1 MSKRI
6 VNKNTIVL
14 ASAICAASFGL
25 VACGSDSSGSG
36 PNAQGD
42 VCTVD
47 KNGNTLTVKN
57 DVNGVVTIN
66 IYEFGEDGNMASQ
79 STVTDVGAGGESACK
94 DMNVEGVSEA
104 SFEDGKCTVKTTVGL
119 MPGTIDQLQQAQQM
133 ACDKA
138 NEAVKPASNSSGRS
152 GSSGKSGSS
161 QGGDGDDICSVTK
174 TATTVTVKTN
184 DDGDAS
190 TVVYVFAGGKLTS
203 EVMTSDLSALGD
215 DATAEAVCKAGAAAG
230 GSASYEKGG
239 KCTVTL
245 DIGSTGLD
253 LLGNMTLDEL
263 YEDNK
268 ETCEAMKA
276 AVNPSSSGSEGST
289 TPGSSGS
296 GSTTK
301 SSASAGPKEKVVTF
315 EDGIMYTAS
324 YNDRVRTFF
333 NTVDEYTFFDDN
345 AETKDSSGWW
355 FTFNDKPDGGYSTVF
370 AANEMGS
377 YTAEIDLMYN
387 WHYNGKYMES
397 VPYPYAAIG
406 FNMSPN
412 GSAVDMSSWEG
423 MCVTYSATKP
433 VAFTLKSSY
442 DGRSSWYT
450 KLPSGTV
457 KTVNLAFTTTTFH
470 QPTWAI
476 EQSVIYPT
484 FANAVSKVVAIHFK
498 YSNDEA
504 GVSCSTTS
512 ASCTTTSINTIKIH
526 KLGKYG
532 ACGS

>member
-6 VNKNTIVL
+6 VGKNTIALV
-14 ASAICAASFGL
+14 SAVCAASFGL
-25 VACGSDSSGSG
+25 LGCGGGSGGSG
-36 PNAQGD
+36 PNSQSD
-42 VCTVD
+42 VCKATKSGNFVTVEMNA
-47 KNGNTLTVKN
+47 NGA
-57 DVNGVVTIN
+57 VTTT
-66 IYEFGEDGNMASQ
+66 IYEFGDDGKMT
-79 STVTDVGAGGESACK
+79 STSNVTEVGDNGKSACEA
-94 DMNVEGVSEA
+94 MNVSGVSEA
-104 SFEDGKCTVKTTVGL
+104 TFEAGKCTVKTTTGL
-119 MPGTIDQLQQAQQM
+119 MPGSIDDIYKAQNL

-138 NEAVKPASNSSGRS
+138 NEAANPASNSSGKN
-152 GSSGKSGSS
+152 GGS
-161 QGGDGDDICSVTK
+161 QGGNGDDICAVTK

-184 DDGDAS
+184 GEGDAS
-190 TVVYVFAGGKLTS
+190 TIVYVFAAGKLTS
-203 EVMTSDLSALGD
+203 EVITSDLSALGD

-245 DIGSTGLD
+245 GATDLD
-253 LLGNMTLDEL
+253 LLGKMTLDDL
-263 YEDNK
+263 YESNVEMCD
-268 ETCEAMKA
+268 EMKA
-276 AVNPSSSGSEGST
+276 AAST
-289 TPGSSGS
+289 GDDDDDVIPGSSGS
-296 GSTTK
+296 TKPK
-301 SSASAGPKEKVVTF
+301 SSASAVKTEKVVTF
-315 EDGIMYTAS
+315 EEGIMYTS
-324 YNDRVRTFF
+324 TYGDRVRTFF

-370 AANEMGS
+370 ASNEMGS

-387 WHYNGKYMES
+387 WHYNGEYMES

-412 GSAVDMSSWEG
+412 GSAVDMSGWEG

>member
-6 VNKNTIVL
+6 VGKNTIAL
-14 ASAICAASFGL
+14 ASAVCAASFGL
-25 VACGSDSSGSG
+25 LGCGGGSGGSG
-36 PNAQGD
+36 PNSQND
-42 VCTVD
+42 VCKATKSGNFVTVEMNA
-47 KNGNTLTVKN
+47 NGA
-57 DVNGVVTIN
+57 VTTT
-66 IYEFGEDGNMASQ
+66 IYEFGDDGKMV
-79 STVTDVGAGGESACK
+79 STSNVTEVGDNGKTACEA
-94 DMNVEGVSEA
+94 MNVSGVSEA
-104 SFEDGKCTVKTTVGL
+104 TFEAGKCTVKTTTGL
-119 MPGTIDQLQQAQQM
+119 MPGSIDDIYKAQNL

-138 NEAVKPASNSSGRS
+138 NEAANPASNSSGKN
-152 GSSGKSGSS
+152 GGS
-161 QGGDGDDICSVTK
+161 QGGNGDDICAVTK

-184 DDGDAS
+184 DEGDAS
-190 TVVYVFAGGKLTS
+190 TIVYVFAAGKLTS
-203 EVMTSDLSALGD
+203 EVITSDLSALGD

-245 DIGSTGLD
+245 EATDLD
-253 LLGNMTLDEL
+253 LLGKMTLDDL
-263 YEDNK
+263 YESNVEMCD
-268 ETCEAMKA
+268 EMKA
-276 AVNPSSSGSEGST
+276 AAST
-289 TPGSSGS
+289 GDDDDGDVTPGSSGS
-296 GSTTK
+296 TKPK
-301 SSASAGPKEKVVTF
+301 SSASAAKTEKVVTF
-315 EDGIMYTAS
+315 EDGIMYTS
-324 YNDRVRTFF
+324 TYGDRVRTFF

-355 FTFNDKPDGGYSTVF
+355 FSFNDRPDGGTSMVF
-370 AANEMGS
+370 AESEMGS
-377 YTAEIDLMYN
+377 YTAEIDLVYD
-387 WHYNGKYMES
+387 WFYNGEFMEAD
-397 VPYPYAAIG
+397 PYPYGAIG
-406 FNMSPN
+406 FNMSPT
-412 GSAVDMSSWEG
+412 GSAVDMSGWEG

-484 FANAVSKVVAIHFK
+484 FADAVSKVVAIHFK

-504 GVSCSTTS
+504 GVSCSKTS
-512 ASCTTTSINTIKIH
+512 ASCTTTSTNTIKIH

>member
-6 VNKNTIVL
+6 VKKNTIVL
-14 ASAICAASFGL
+14 ASAICAAGFGL
-25 VACGSDSSGSG
+25 IGCGDDSKGSG

-47 KNGNTLTVKN
+47 KNGNTLSVKMEA
-57 DVNGVVTIN
+57 NGVVTTT
-66 IYEFGEDGNMASQ
+66 IYEFGDDGNMASQ
-79 STVTDVGAGGESACK
+79 STVTDVGDNGQAACEA
-94 DMNVEGVSEA
+94 MNVEGVSEA
-104 SFEDGKCTVKTTVGL
+104 SFEGGKCTVKTTAGL
-119 MPGTIDQLQQAQQM
+119 MPGSIDQLEQAQQM
-133 ACDKA
+133 ACDAA
-138 NEAVKPASNSSGRS
+138 NEAAKPASTDSGNKNPFAKSSNSSGN
-152 GSSGKSGSS
+152 
-161 QGGDGDDICSVTK
+161 GGTGADDICSVTK
-174 TATTVTVKTN
+174 TSSTVTIKTNVDGEAYTTVF
-184 DDGDAS
+184 
-190 TVVYVFAGGKLTS
+190 VFAGGELTS
-203 EVMTSDLSALGD
+203 VVSTSDLSALGD
-215 DATAEAVCKAGAAAG
+215 DATAEAVCIASAKGGATAK
-230 GSASYEKGG
+230 YDKG
-239 KCTVTL
+239 KCTVTE
-245 DIGSTGLD
+245 DADFYGS
-253 LLGNMTLDEL
+253 MTFDEI
-263 YEDNK
+263 YELNV
-268 ETCEAMKA
+268 ETCDEMKA
-276 AVNPSSSGSEGST
+276 AVNSANGGDEGT

-315 EDGIMYTAS
+315 EEGIMYTS
-324 YNDRVRTFF
+324 TYGDRVRTFF

-387 WHYNGKYMES
+387 WHYNGEYMES

-504 GVSCSTTS
+504 GLTCSFENPIYCNDEST
-512 ASCTTTSINTIKIH
+512 NTIKIH
-526 KLGKYG
+526 KVGKYG